1 MNCKVT
7 IFNSQSSNKPST
19 AVPTPYHASQLLYIA
34 SMTGIYETNKDTHRC
49 YEQFRLLNG
58 GDLMQTIY
66 DELLERVADGEKF
79 HIDFEKR
86 NMRVGKKYLIKN
98 GEYDE
103 ERKLELAP
111 HYADTNVIL
120 HILKDLYKNY
130 KYSMPSE
137 RSESKR
143 RKYFKALSVDELT
156 DEQLVNGEPRELACA
171 KLEGYILC
179 KIVDESFEWNDK
191 LGKWFYQD
199 KDDTDFVLLKKWF
212 VK

>member
-1 MNCKVT
+1 
-7 IFNSQSSNKPST
+7 
-19 AVPTPYHASQLLYIA
+19 
-34 SMTGIYETNKDTHRC
+34 
-49 YEQFRLLNG
+49 
-58 GDLMQTIY
+58 MQTIY

-143 RKYFKALSVDELT
+143 RKYFKALLVDELT

-179 KIVDESFEWNDK
+179 KIVDGSFEWSDE